1 MTVASAG
8 KMIGLILGTVLVCF
22 LFLFVVCIILIAII
36 LAVVCAYELYVYMRE
51 NMKYEIERNK
61 TEVRKDRAD

>member
-1 MTVASAG
+1 MTAASAG
-8 KMIGLILGTVLVCF
+8 EMIGLILGTVLVCF
-22 LFLFVVCIILIAII
+22 LFLFVVCIILVAII

-51 NMKYEIERNK
+51 KIEYEIERNK

>member
-1 MTVASAG
+1 MTAASTG
-8 KMIGLILGTVLVCF
+8 EMIGLILGTVLVCF
-22 LFLFVVCIILIAII
+22 LFLFTVCIIMVAII

-51 NMKYEIERNK
+51 KIEYEIERNK